1 MARQCVLITGSGIG
15 IGRATALSFA
25 RAGYTVI
32 VTDILEPEGRQA
44 AAEILQNGGVAEF
57 HRLDVTST
65 ETVNEVVSVVER
77 RHGALDAVVANAGI
91 ARRMAFSEMTDDAW
105 DDTFDVDLKGMMR
118 ITRAAVPGM
127 RDQRRG
133 AIIGVASIMGHLFG
147 WTEHAH
153 YAAAKAGVTG
163 LIRSLAVEF
172 AKSGIRANA
181 IAPGSIETAQTL
193 SEVDSLG
200 AAGLKRAAGFI
211 PMGRVG
217 QPEDVADVIVFLA
230 SPAARYITGQTI
242 LVDGGLH
249 LGCY

>member
-1 MARQCVLITGSGIG
+1 MARQTVLITGSGIG

-32 VTDILEPEGRQA
+32 VTDILETEGRQV
-44 AAEILQNGGVAEF
+44 AAEIVQNGGVAEF

-65 ETVNEVVSVVER
+65 EAANEVVSAVED

-91 ARRMAFSEMTDDAW
+91 ARRLAFSEMTDDAW
-105 DDTFDVDLKGMMR
+105 DHTLDVDLKGMMR

-133 AIIGVASIMGHLFG
+133 AIIGVASIMGHVFG

-153 YAAAKAGVTG
+153 YAAAKAGVAG

-172 AKSGIRANA
+172 AKAGIRANA
-181 IAPGSIETAQTL
+181 VAPGCIETAQTM

-200 AAGLKRAAGFI
+200 TAGLKRAADLI

-217 QPEDVADVIVFLA
+217 QPGDVADVIVFLA
-230 SPAARYITGQTI
+230 SPAARYITGQII
-242 LVDGGLH
+242 LVDGGLQ
-249 LGCY
+249 LGQY

>member
-1 MARQCVLITGSGIG
+1 MARQCVLITGGGIG

-32 VTDILEPEGRQA
+32 VTDVLENEGKMV
-44 AAEILQNGGVAEF
+44 AAEIEQNGGVAEF
-57 HRLDVTST
+57 HVLDVTST
-65 ETVNEVVSVVER
+65 QAANEVVSAVEH

-91 ARRMAFSEMTDDAW
+91 ARRLPFSEMTDDAW
-105 DDTFDVDLKGMMR
+105 DHTFDVDLKGMMR

-127 RDQRRG
+127 RDLRRG
-133 AIIGVASIMGHLFG
+133 AIIGVASIMGHVFG

-153 YAAAKAGVTG
+153 YAAAKAGVAG

-172 AKSGIRANA
+172 AKVGIRANA
-181 IAPGSIETAQTL
+181 VAPGCIETAQTM

-200 AAGLKRAAGFI
+200 TAGLQRTAGFI

-217 QPEDVADVIVFLA
+217 HPEDVADVIVFLA

-242 LVDGGLH
+242 LVDGGLQ
-249 LGCY
+249 LGYY